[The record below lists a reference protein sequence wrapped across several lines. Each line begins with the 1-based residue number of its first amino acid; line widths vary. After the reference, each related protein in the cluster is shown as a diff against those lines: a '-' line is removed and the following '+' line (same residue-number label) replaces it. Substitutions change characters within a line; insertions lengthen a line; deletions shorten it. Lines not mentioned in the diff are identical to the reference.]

1 MTSLNMRTLKRSG
14 RNELIYKIDTDSGLE
29 NQLMVARGEGW
40 REGMVR
46 ECGRDRY
53 TLLSF
58 KWLTNKDLLC
68 STWNSARC
76 YVAAWMEGSLGKN
89 GHMHVCG

>member
-1 MTSLNMRTLKRSG
+1 MTSLNMRTLKRRG

-46 ECGRDRY
+46 EFGRDMY
-53 TLLSF
+53 TLLYF
-58 KWLTNKDLLC
+58 KWITNKDLLF
-68 STWNSARC
+68 STRNSAQC
-76 YVAAWMEGSLGKN
+76 YVAARVGGDLGGN
-89 GHMHVCG
+89 GYMCMYG